1 MNTNQKEVH
10 RVVFLFKG
18 KYLFS
23 QQIFIS
29 ACYFTA
35 PGMGNTYSQKK
46 ADVEPA
52 LQEYSLLGWAD
63 IRQVVANVLGLV
75 RGRKWSSDLWDRE
88 TGCSLGQGL
97 PNC

>member
-1 MNTNQKEVH
+1 MYSVN
-10 RVVFLFKG
+10 R
-18 KYLFS
+18 YLLVPA
-23 QQIFIS
+23 IS
-29 ACYFTA
+29 LHLIWEIHIVK
-35 PGMGNTYSQKK
+35 NK
-46 ADVEPA
+46 AEVEPA

-63 IRQVVANVLGLV
+63 IHQVVAKVLGLV

>member
-1 MNTNQKEVH
+1 MPA
-10 RVVFLFKG
+10 
-18 KYLFS
+18 
-23 QQIFIS
+23 IS
-29 ACYFTA
+29 LHLIWEIHIVK
-35 PGMGNTYSQKK
+35 SK

-63 IRQVVANVLGLV
+63 VHQVVANVLGLV